1 MAKIKRYNEQIQQYR
16 HNRLFNSD
24 QKKLFSELNGLKQR
38 ENEILDAE
46 ESRAFWSGIWSV
58 SKGHSKNAE
67 WLREL
72 KEESN
77 YRKQEGLIVIKEI
90 IKQSLERYLIERS
103 AWKRWSPGVLDKS
116 LTSLHERI
124 AIQLNEILNGNEQL
138 IPEWMTY
145 GRSVLCQKDKT

>member
-1 MAKIKRYNEQIQQYR
+1 MAKMRYNEQIQQYR

-58 SKGHSKNAE
+58 SKGHNKNAE

-103 AWKRWSPGVLDKS
+103 AWKRWSPGVLDK
-116 LTSLHERI
+116 EF
-124 AIQLNEILNGNEQL
+124 
-138 IPEWMTY
+138 
-145 GRSVLCQKDKT
+145 DKFT